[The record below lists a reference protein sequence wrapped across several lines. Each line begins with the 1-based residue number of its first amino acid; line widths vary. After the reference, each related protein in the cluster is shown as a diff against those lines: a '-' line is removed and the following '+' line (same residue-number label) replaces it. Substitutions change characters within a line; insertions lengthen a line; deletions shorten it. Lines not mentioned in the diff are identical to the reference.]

1 MRGRKPKPTTSPKLR
16 EGGLPRCPDHLD
28 RVARNEWRRLARP
41 LFDAGILTIADRA
54 ALAAYCQAYSQWVD
68 AVEKLRETPKLIKTP
83 SGHVQQ
89 SPLIGIAN
97 KQLELMGRYMAE
109 LGLTPS
115 ARSRIAPPDETE
127 RAESAMTITRVIIGP
142 PDDFADEP
150 IEVTRDDTRH

>member
-1 MRGRKPKPTTSPKLR
+1 ML
-16 EGGLPRCPDHLD
+16 
-28 RVARNEWRRLARP
+28 RRLDFSRQKARP
-41 LFDAGILTIADRA
+41 YHPTF
-54 ALAAYCQAYSQWVD
+54 AAYCQAYSQWVD
-68 AVEKLRETPKLIKTP
+68 AVEKQRGSPKLIKTP

-127 RAESAMTITRVIIGP
+127 RAESAMTITRVIIGG

-150 IEVTRDDTRH
+150 IEGARGRHPALNKSRSGSEI